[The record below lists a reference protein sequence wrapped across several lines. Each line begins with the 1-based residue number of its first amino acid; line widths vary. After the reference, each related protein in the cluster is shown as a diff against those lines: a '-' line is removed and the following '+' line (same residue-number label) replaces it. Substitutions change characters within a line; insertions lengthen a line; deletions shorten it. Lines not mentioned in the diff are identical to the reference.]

1 MERDPVERGNEE
13 RNVML
18 SVLAGIGIGA
28 VVGAIAGLLFAPK
41 AGYETRE
48 KIGTALSD
56 LGTRISDLSDQVSTR
71 VRSAVDAGKRAV
83 AEKGGVGAE
92 EGGDRTS

>member
-1 MERDPVERGNEE
+1 MALSHPAVSDSIRLVERA
-13 RNVML
+13 
-18 SVLAGIGIGA
+18 LAEIRKGRIVI
-28 VVGAIAGLLFAPK
+28 LTDD
-41 AGYETRE
+41 ETRE

>member
-1 MERDPVERGNEE
+1 MERDDDE

-41 AGYETRE
+41 AGSETRE
-48 KIGTALSD
+48 RIGRGLSD
-56 LGTRISDLSDQVSTR
+56 LGTRISDLSDQVATR
-71 VRSAVDAGKRAV
+71 VRSAVDAGKQAV
-83 AEKGGVGAE
+83 GEKVERHGAE
-92 EGGDRTS
+92 EGGDRMS